1 MLLTDRPLPAC
12 VALWVL
18 AVVFVVYAPFCSMNG
33 PPSALGLLAVS
44 QQR

>member
-18 AVVFVVYAPFCSMNG
+18 AVMFVVYAPFA
-33 PPSALGLLAVS
+33 P
-44 QQR
+44 